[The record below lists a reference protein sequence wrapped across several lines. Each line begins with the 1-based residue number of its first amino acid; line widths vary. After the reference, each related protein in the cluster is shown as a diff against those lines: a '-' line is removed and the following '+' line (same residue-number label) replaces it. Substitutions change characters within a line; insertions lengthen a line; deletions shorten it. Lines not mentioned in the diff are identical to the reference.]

1 MSIKNS
7 KTTLLVAIIFCLGL
21 YSSFSALGATNPD
34 PAGED
39 FIRSLRDQVLS
50 TLTPKELSEAD
61 RKSNF
66 EKILDRYFDINRMA
80 RMSLGRYWRKAGKDE
95 RNEFILQFKA
105 MVVNT
110 YAERFKSYS
119 GERLTVSG
127 SAKRGRM
134 ILVNSEFKK
143 KGEKPIRI
151 DWRIFGIKDKYKL
164 FDVIIEG
171 VSLVQTNRSQFSS
184 VVRRNDGSI
193 SALLKLLREKN
204 SN

>member
-1 MSIKNS
+1 MLWA
-7 KTTLLVAIIFCLGL
+7 LLIL
-21 YSSFSALGATNPD
+21 
-34 PAGED
+34 
-39 FIRSLRDQVLS
+39 IRLEKILFVLRDQVLS

-80 RMSLGRYWRKAGKDE
+80 RMSLGRYWRKADKDE
-95 RNEFILQFKA
+95 RNEFIPLKA

-127 SAKRGRM
+127 STKRGRM
-134 ILVNSEFKK
+134 ILVNPNLRKRR
-143 KGEKPIRI
+143 KPIRI

-164 FDVIIEG
+164 FDVIVEG

-204 SN
+204 SK

>member
-7 KTTLLVAIIFCLGL
+7 KTTLLVVIIFCLGL
-21 YSSFSALGATNPD
+21 YNSFSALGATNPD

-50 TLTPKELSEAD
+50 TLTPKELSEAE

-80 RMSLGRYWRKAGKDE
+80 RMSLGRYWRKADKGE

-119 GERLTVSG
+119 GEFKNGQFKKGKLLWGSG
-127 SAKRGRM
+127 SKYYEGQFQNGKPQRTRRVERQKRGF
-134 ILVNSEFKK
+134 VVTKSE
-143 KGEKPIRI
+143 I
-151 DWRIFGIKDKYKL
+151 
-164 FDVIIEG
+164 
-171 VSLVQTNRSQFSS
+171 
-184 VVRRNDGSI
+184 
-193 SALLKLLREKN
+193 
-204 SN
+204 